1 MDIAIILDSSRTVG
15 WNNFESLKRSLAK
28 LVDYFHVSQE
38 GTHFGVIRYNQNAT
52 LDVDFSDTSLHNPE
66 ILKERIMDLEYDP
79 GLTRTDKA
87 IELADEMLFSDRG
100 GVRKDVP
107 KLMVVV
113 TDGRTGEGSTPYSS
127 VLAPLKVTFYI
138 KTRPEMRTIH

>member
-1 MDIAIILDSSRTVG
+1 
-15 WNNFESLKRSLAK
+15 
-28 LVDYFHVSQE
+28 
-38 GTHFGVIRYNQNAT
+38 
-52 LDVDFSDTSLHNPE
+52 
-66 ILKERIMDLEYDP
+66 MDLEYDP

-87 IELADEMLFSDRG
+87 IELANEMLFSDRG

-127 VLAPLKVTFYI
+127 VLAPLKVMFHI
-138 KTRPEMRTIH
+138 KTRPEMLTIH